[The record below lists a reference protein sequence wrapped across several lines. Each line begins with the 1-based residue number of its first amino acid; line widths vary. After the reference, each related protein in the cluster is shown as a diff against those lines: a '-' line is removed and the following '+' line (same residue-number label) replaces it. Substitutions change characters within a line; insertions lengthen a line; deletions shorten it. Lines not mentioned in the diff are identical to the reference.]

1 MAAKLLIH
9 PRRDGLRPDAPANPV
24 SGLKG
29 PGSPTKS
36 MNRESQVRFVAV
48 LLFLLTVA
56 AVVFAGFNFDSE
68 LKASVPDDGVWWIEH
83 GGRLI
88 ADRVDPAG
96 PGGKS
101 GIKPGDQLVSINGQ
115 EIQNISGLERQL
127 YRNGVW
133 SKAAYSLIRQS
144 VPLDSSVILVPA
156 ERSLN
161 NWLRLIAL
169 IYLGIGLYVLLRRW
183 TAPGSTHFYIFCL
196 VSFIAYSFKYTG
208 KLNDFD
214 WTIYWGNIVAGLL
227 QPALFLHFVLTF
239 PEKRL
244 SVRKHPW
251 LLALVYVPGSILLL
265 LHYSAMRWLQAS
277 ERLRWNL
284 DRMEMSYGTVF
295 FLAAAAVLWYSY
307 RRASTTIL
315 RQQLKWVTRG
325 TILAII
331 PYSVLYVVP
340 YLMGSL
346 PDAAMK
352 ISALSLALL
361 PLTFGYAIFRYRLM
375 DVDLIFKR
383 GVVYTLAAATV
394 VGMYFGLV
402 AGVAELVHMR
412 QPGSGPVGLILAVVV
427 TALLFDPVRKW
438 IQDRVDHFFYRT
450 RYDYRRTLLEFG
462 RELSSETDLN
472 TMLTSLMDRLSST
485 LGVDRMAIF
494 LANGSSASVSAND
507 GPERF
512 ALAKSFGLSA
522 DVTAPGNLD
531 LSFLSEPRP
540 EPAGH
545 LFFENTHQVLRE
557 NPGAQQSIA
566 RLDLNYYIPCHAQ
579 QKTIAVLGLGKTS
592 QGDFLSSEDM
602 ELLETLGG
610 YLGIAIQNGQLYASL
625 QQKAAEYERLKDFNE
640 NIVESIN
647 VGVMA
652 LDMEDRIESWN
663 SQMEVMYAVPRWQ
676 TLTQRLN
683 AIFPAEFVEE
693 FDRVRQNA
701 GIHNLY
707 KFRLKTPAG
716 EVRTVNVA
724 IAPLVTRKF
733 QVIGRLII
741 MDDIT
746 ERVALEAQ
754 LSQADKLSSIGLLA
768 AGVAHEVNTPLAV
781 ISSYAQMLS
790 KQLQDDPA
798 KSGLMEKITRQTF
811 RASEI
816 VNNLLNF
823 SRTSG
828 SEIGDV
834 DVNKVIGDTLA
845 LLEHQFKVAKV
856 EVENALAP
864 RLQPIQGNPGRLQQV
879 FLNLFLN
886 AKDAMA
892 GGGKLRVATS
902 NGDSVSVRISD
913 TGSGIAPEHMPRIYD
928 PFFTTKNA
936 PREGQARG
944 TGLGLSVTYGIIQ
957 EHAGQIRVESR
968 PGSGTTFTL
977 EFPLSRKAKPRTSE
991 AEYV

>member
-1 MAAKLLIH
+1 
-9 PRRDGLRPDAPANPV
+9 
-24 SGLKG
+24 
-29 PGSPTKS
+29 

-56 AVVFAGFNFDSE
+56 AVLFAGFNFNAEIKS
-68 LKASVPDDGVWWIEH
+68 SVPDDGIWWIENK
-83 GGRLI
+83 GRLM
-88 ADRVDPAG
+88 ADRLKPDG
-96 PGGKS
+96 PGALS

-115 EIQNISGLERQL
+115 EIHDIYDLERQM
-127 YRNGVW
+127 YQNGIW
-133 SKAAYSLIRQS
+133 SKATYSVIRHS
-144 VPLDSSVILVPA
+144 VPLDSTVILSPA
-156 ERSLN
+156 PRSLSI
-161 NWLRLIAL
+161 WLRLIAL

-196 VSFIAYSFKYTG
+196 VSFVAYSFKYTG

-214 WTIYWGNIVAGLL
+214 WTIYWGNIVAGVL
-227 QPALFLHFVLTF
+227 QPALFLHFVLIF

-244 SVRKHPW
+244 FVRKHPSI
-251 LLALVYVPGSILLL
+251 LALVYVPAAVLLAIHVGAL
-265 LHYSAMRWLQAS
+265 RWLQAS
-277 ERLRWNL
+277 MRLRWNL
-284 DRMEMSYGTVF
+284 DRMEMAYGSLL
-295 FLAAAAVLWYSY
+295 FLIAAGLLWYSY

-325 TILAII
+325 TILAIV
-331 PYSVLYVVP
+331 PYSAIYVVP
-340 YLMGSL
+340 FLMGAL
-346 PDAAMK
+346 PSEAMK
-352 ISALSLALL
+352 LSALSLALL

-412 QPGSGPVGLILAVVV
+412 QPGSGPAGLILAVVV

-438 IQDRVDHFFYRT
+438 IQDRIDQFFYRT

-472 TMLTSLMDRLSST
+472 TMLSALMDRLSRT
-485 LGVDRMAIF
+485 LAVDRIAIF
-494 LANGSSASVSAND
+494 LAREEAGN
-507 GPERF
+507 F
-512 ALAKSFGLSA
+512 ALTKSSGLSGA
-522 DVTAPGNLD
+522 DDLD
-531 LSFLSEPRP
+531 LSFLNAPRP
-540 EPAGH
+540 EDAGH
-545 LFFENTHQVLRE
+545 LFFENTHQVPRE
-557 NPGAQQSIA
+557 NPEAQRTIA
-566 RLDLNYYIPCHAQ
+566 RLELNYYIPCHAQ
-579 QKTIAVLGLGKTS
+579 KKTVAVLGLGKTM
-592 QGDFLSSEDM
+592 QGDFLSSEDI
-602 ELLETLGG
+602 ELLETLSG
-610 YLGIAIQNGQLYASL
+610 YLGIAIQNGRLYASL

-663 SQMEVMYAVPRWQ
+663 AQMEVMYALPRWQ
-676 TLTQRLN
+676 ALTQTLGTV
-683 AIFPAEFVEE
+683 FPVEFVEE
-693 FDRVRQNA
+693 FNRIRQEP
-701 GIHNLY
+701 GIRNLY

-716 EVRTVNVA
+716 EIRTVNVA
-724 IAPLVTRKF
+724 LAPLVTRKF
-733 QVIGRLII
+733 EVIGRLLIV
-741 MDDIT
+741 DDIT
-746 ERVALEAQ
+746 DRVELEAQ

-781 ISSYAQMLS
+781 ISSYTQMLS
-790 KQLQDDPA
+790 KQLQGDPQ
-798 KSGLMEKITRQTF
+798 KSGVLEKIIRQTF

-828 SEIGDV
+828 TEIGDV

-845 LLEHQFKVAKV
+845 LLEHQFKVSKV
-856 EVENALAP
+856 EVENALTP
-864 RLQPIQGNPGRLQQV
+864 RLSPIQGNAGRLQQV

-886 AKDAMA
+886 AKDAMP

-902 NGDSVSVRISD
+902 NGESVCVSVSD
-913 TGSGIAPEHMPRIYD
+913 TGSGIAPENIHRIYD
-928 PFFTTKNA
+928 PFFTTKTSL
-936 PREGQARG
+936 REGQPRG

-957 EHAGQIRVESR
+957 EHAGKIRVESH
-968 PGSGTTFTL
+968 PGAGTTFTL
-977 EFPLSRKAKPRTSE
+977 DFPLSKKAIH
-991 AEYV
+991 A

>member
-1 MAAKLLIH
+1 MAAKLLIGDQSLAAVD
-9 PRRDGLRPDAPANPV
+9 PRLASSPV
-24 SGLKG
+24 GVPLK
-29 PGSPTKS
+29 P
-36 MNRESQVRFVAV
+36 MNQESQVRSIAV
-48 LLFLLTVA
+48 LLFVLTVA
-56 AVVFAGFNFDSE
+56 AVVFAGFNLDAE
-68 LKASVPDDGVWWIEH
+68 LKFAVPDDGVWWIEH
-83 GGRLI
+83 GGHLT
-88 ADRVDPAG
+88 ADRINSSGSGA
-96 PGGKS
+96 KS
-101 GIKPGDQLVSINGQ
+101 GIKVGDQLVSINGQ
-115 EIQNISGLERQL
+115 EVQNMSGLEHQL
-127 YRNGVW
+127 YRTGIW
-133 SKAAYSLIRQS
+133 SKASYSLLRQT

-169 IYLGIGLYVLLRRW
+169 IYLCIGLYVLLRRW

-196 VSFIAYSFKYTG
+196 VSFIAYAFKYTG

-214 WTIYWGNIVAGLL
+214 WTIYWGNIAAGVL

-239 PEKRL
+239 PEKRQT
-244 SVRKHPW
+244 VRKHPW
-251 LLALVYVPGSILLL
+251 LLALVYLPAAVLLAT
-265 LHYSAMRWLQAS
+265 HVTAMRSLQAS

-284 DRMEMSYGTVF
+284 DRMEMSYGSLF
-295 FLAAAAVLWYSY
+295 FLAAATLLWYSY

-325 TILAII
+325 TILAVV
-331 PYSVLYVVP
+331 PYTLFYVVP

-346 PDAAMK
+346 PGATMK
-352 ISALSLALL
+352 VSALSLALL

-383 GVVYTLAAATV
+383 GVVYTLAAAIV
-394 VGMYFGLV
+394 VGMYFALV

-412 QPGSGPVGLILAVVV
+412 QPGSGPIGLILAVVV

-438 IQDRVDHFFYRT
+438 IQDRVDQYFYRT

-472 TMLTSLMDRLSST
+472 TMLSSLIDRLSRT
-485 LGVDRMAIF
+485 LAVDRMAIF
-494 LANGSSASVSAND
+494 LAGEKAD
-507 GPERF
+507 RF
-512 ALAKSFGLSA
+512 VLAKAFGLSA
-522 DVTAPGNLD
+522 PANID
-531 LSFLSEPRP
+531 LAFLSAPRP
-540 EPAGH
+540 EQAGH
-545 LFFENTHQVLRE
+545 LFFENTHQVPRE
-557 NPGAQQSIA
+557 TPEAQQAIA

-579 QKTIAVLGLGKTS
+579 QKTVAVLGLGKTT

-663 SQMEVMYAVPRWQ
+663 AQMEVMYALPRWQ
-676 TLTQRLN
+676 TLTQPLK

-693 FDRVRQNA
+693 FDRMQREP
-701 GIHNLY
+701 GIRNLY

-716 EVRTVNVA
+716 EIRSVNVA
-724 IAPLVTRKF
+724 LAPLVTRKF
-733 QVIGRLII
+733 EVIGRLII

-746 ERVALEAQ
+746 ERIDLEIQ

-781 ISSYAQMLS
+781 ISSYTQMLA
-790 KQLQDDPA
+790 KQLQGDPQ
-798 KSGLMEKITRQTF
+798 KSGLLEKITRQTF

-834 DVNKVIGDTLA
+834 DVNKVIADTLA

-856 EVENALAP
+856 QVENAFAP
-864 RLQPIQGNPGRLQQV
+864 QLPAIQGNPGRLQQV

-886 AKDAMA
+886 AKDAMP
-892 GGGKLRVATS
+892 GGGRLRIATA
-902 NGDSVSVRISD
+902 NGESVSVSVSD
-913 TGSGIAPEHMPRIYD
+913 TGSGIAPEHIQRIYD
-928 PFFTTKNA
+928 PFFTTKTS

-957 EHAGQIRVESR
+957 EHAGKIRVESH
-968 PGSGTTFTL
+968 PGAGTTFTL
-977 EFPLSRKAKPRTSE
+977 DFPLSRKTVHA
-991 AEYV
+991 

>member
-1 MAAKLLIH
+1 MAAKLLIDD
-9 PRRDGLRPDAPANPV
+9 RRSVIVDSIYPVNGTGRPP
-24 SGLKG
+24 
-29 PGSPTKS
+29 KS

-56 AVVFAGFNFDSE
+56 AVLFAGFNFNAE
-68 LKASVPDDGVWWIEH
+68 LKTAVPEDGVWWIENH
-83 GGRLI
+83 GQLM
-88 ADRVDPAG
+88 ADRLDPNG
-96 PGGKS
+96 PGAKG
-101 GIKPGDQLVSINGQ
+101 GIKPGDQLVSINDQ
-115 EIQNISGLERQL
+115 EVRDISGLERQL
-127 YRNGVW
+127 YRTGIW
-133 SKAAYSLIRQS
+133 SKATYSLLRNA
-144 VPLDSSVILVPA
+144 VPLDSNVILVPA

-161 NWLRLIAL
+161 YWLRLIAL

-214 WTIYWGNIVAGLL
+214 WTIYWGNIVAGVL

-244 SVRKHPW
+244 TVRKHPW
-251 LLALVYVPGSILLL
+251 LLALVYVPGAILLGI
-265 LHYSAMRWLQAS
+265 HAGAMRWLQAS

-284 DRMEMSYGTVF
+284 DRMEMSYGSLL
-295 FLAAAAVLWYSY
+295 FLAAAGVLWYSY

-331 PYSVLYVVP
+331 PYSLLYVVP
-340 YLMGSL
+340 YLLGSL
-346 PDAAMK
+346 PGAAMK

-412 QPGSGPVGLILAVVV
+412 RPSSGPVGLILAVVV

-438 IQDRVDHFFYRT
+438 IQDRIDQFFYRT

-462 RELSSETDLN
+462 RELNSETNLDA
-472 TMLTSLMDRLSST
+472 MLSSLMDRLSRT
-485 LGVDRMAIF
+485 LAVERVAIF
-494 LANGSSASVSAND
+494 LSQDDAGRFGMTKALGLPTPGS
-507 GPERF
+507 
-512 ALAKSFGLSA
+512 
-522 DVTAPGNLD
+522 LD
-531 LSFLSEPRP
+531 LSFLEAPRP
-540 EPAGH
+540 EGAGH
-545 LFFENTHQVLRE
+545 LFFENTHQVPRE
-557 NPGAQQSIA
+557 NPSAQQTIA
-566 RLDLNYYIPCHAQ
+566 RLDLNYYIPCRAQ
-579 QKTIAVLGLGKTS
+579 QKTIAVLGLGKTM

-663 SQMEVMYAVPRWQ
+663 AQMEVMYALPRWQ
-676 TLTQRLN
+676 TLTQPLK
-683 AIFPAEFVEE
+683 AIFPQEFVEE
-693 FDRVRQNA
+693 YNRMRREP
-701 GIHNLY
+701 GIRNLY
-707 KFRLKTPAG
+707 RFRLKTPAG

-724 IAPLVTRKF
+724 LAPLVTRKF
-733 QVIGRLII
+733 EVIGRLII
-741 MDDIT
+741 VDDIT
-746 ERVALEAQ
+746 ERMDLEAQ

-781 ISSYAQMLS
+781 ISSYTQMLS
-790 KQLQDDPA
+790 KQLQGDPQ
-798 KSGLMEKITRQTF
+798 KSGMLEKITRQTF

-828 SEIGDV
+828 SEVGDV

-856 EVENALAP
+856 DVENMLSP
-864 RLQPIQGNPGRLQQV
+864 KLLPIQGNAGRLQQV

-886 AKDAMA
+886 AKDAMP
-892 GGGKLRVATS
+892 GGGKLRVSTA
-902 NGDSVSVRISD
+902 NGDSVSVSVSD
-913 TGSGIAPEHMPRIYD
+913 TGSGIAPEHIQRIYD
-928 PFFTTKNA
+928 PFFTTKTSL
-936 PREGQARG
+936 REGQPRG

-957 EHAGQIRVESR
+957 EHAGKIRVESH
-968 PGSGTTFTL
+968 PGTGTTFTL
-977 EFPLSRKAKPRTSE
+977 DFPLSRKA
-991 AEYV
+991 VHV

>member
-1 MAAKLLIH
+1 MGNDMAAKLLID
-9 PRRDGLRPDAPANPV
+9 PQPGIELPEGTLRPTSHPT
-24 SGLKG
+24 G
-29 PGSPTKS
+29 GSPPKA
-36 MNRESQVRFVAV
+36 MNRESQVRSVAV

-56 AVVFAGFNFDSE
+56 AVVFAGFNLNSE
-68 LKASVPDDGVWWIEH
+68 WKFLVPDDGVWWVEQSGH
-83 GGRLI
+83 LT
-88 ADRVDPAG
+88 ADRVDPNG
-96 PGGKS
+96 PGARS
-101 GIKPGDQLVSINGQ
+101 GIKPGDELVSINGQ
-115 EIQNISGLERQL
+115 DVQNMSGLERQL
-127 YRNGVW
+127 YRTGIW
-133 SKAAYSLIRQS
+133 SKATYSLLRQS
-144 VPLDSSVILVPA
+144 VPLDSNVILVPA

-196 VSFIAYSFKYTG
+196 ISFIAYSFKYTG

-214 WTIYWGNIVAGLL
+214 WTIYWGNIAAGVL

-239 PEKRL
+239 PEKRET
-244 SVRKHPW
+244 VRKHPW
-251 LLALVYVPGSILLL
+251 LLALVYAPGAVLLAA
-265 LHYSAMRWLQAS
+265 HIVATQWLQAS

-284 DRMEMSYGTVF
+284 DRMEMSYGSLF
-295 FLAAAAVLWYSY
+295 FLAAAVVLWYSY
-307 RRASTTIL
+307 QHASTTIL

-325 TILAII
+325 TVLAIV
-331 PYSVLYVVP
+331 PYTLFYVIP

-346 PDAAMK
+346 PGPTMK
-352 ISALSLALL
+352 VSALSLALL

-383 GVVYTLAAATV
+383 GVVYTLAAAIV
-394 VGMYFGLV
+394 LGLYFGLV
-402 AGVAELVHMR
+402 TAVALLVHNWR
-412 QPGSGPVGLILAVVV
+412 PNSGPVGLILAVVV

-438 IQDRVDHFFYRT
+438 IQDRIDQFFYRT

-462 RELSSETDLN
+462 RELSSETNLN
-472 TMLTSLMDRLSST
+472 TLLSSLIDRLSRT
-485 LGVDRMAIF
+485 LAVDRMAIF
-494 LANGSSASVSAND
+494 LASETTGTFV
-507 GPERF
+507 P
-512 ALAKSFGLSA
+512 AKSFGLA
-522 DVTAPGNLD
+522 MPHHID
-531 LSFLSEPRP
+531 LAFLSAPRP

-545 LFFENTHQVLRE
+545 LFFENTHQVPRE
-557 NPGAQQSIA
+557 TPEAQQAIA

-579 QKTIAVLGLGKTS
+579 EKTIAVLGLGKTMK
-592 QGDFLSSEDM
+592 GDFLSSEDM

-625 QQKAAEYERLKDFNE
+625 QQKVAEYERLKDFNE

-652 LDMEDRIESWN
+652 LDMQDRIESWN
-663 SQMEVMYAVPRWQ
+663 AQMEVMYAVPRWQ
-676 TLTQRLN
+676 TLTQPLK
-683 AIFPAEFVEE
+683 AIFPPEFVEE
-693 FDRVRQNA
+693 FDRMRQDA
-701 GIHNLY
+701 GIRNLY

-724 IAPLVTRKF
+724 IAPLVTRAF
-733 QVIGRLII
+733 QVIGRLVI

-746 ERVALEAQ
+746 ERVDLETQ
-754 LSQADKLSSIGLLA
+754 LSQSDKLSSIGLLA

-781 ISSYAQMLS
+781 ISSYTQMLS
-790 KQLQDDPA
+790 KQLQGDPQKA
-798 KSGLMEKITRQTF
+798 SLLEKITRQTF

-816 VNNLLNF
+816 VSNLLNF

-834 DVNKVIGDTLA
+834 DVNKVIADTLA

-856 EVENALAP
+856 EVLNTPEP
-864 RLQPIQGNPGRLQQV
+864 RLPAIQGNAGRLQQV

-886 AKDAMA
+886 AKDAMP
-892 GGGKLRVATS
+892 GGGTLRVATL
-902 NGDSVSVRISD
+902 NGESVSVCVSD
-913 TGSGIAPEHMPRIYD
+913 TGSGIAPEHIQRIYD
-928 PFFTTKNA
+928 PFFTTKTA

-957 EHAGQIRVESR
+957 EHAGKIRVESH
-968 PGSGTTFTL
+968 PGQGTTFTL
-977 EFPLSRKAKPRTSE
+977 DFPLSRKAVPSK

>member
-1 MAAKLLIH
+1 MAAKLLIEVEALAEVN
-9 PRRDGLRPDAPANPV
+9 PRLTSPPV
-24 SGLKG
+24 GVPL
-29 PGSPTKS
+29 T
-36 MNRESQVRFVAV
+36 MNREGQVRSVAV

-56 AVVFAGFNFDSE
+56 AVVFAGFNLDAE
-68 LKASVPDDGVWWIEH
+68 LKFAVPDDGVWWIEH
-83 GGRLI
+83 SGRLT
-88 ADRVDPAG
+88 ADRVDPSG
-96 PGGKS
+96 PGAKS
-101 GIKPGDQLVSINGQ
+101 GIKAGDQLVSINGQ
-115 EIQNISGLERQL
+115 EVQNMSGLERQL
-127 YRNGVW
+127 YRTGVW
-133 SKAAYSLIRQS
+133 SKASYSLLRQT

-169 IYLGIGLYVLLRRW
+169 IYLCIGLYVLLRRW

-196 VSFIAYSFKYTG
+196 VSFIAYAFKYTG

-214 WTIYWGNIVAGLL
+214 WTIYWGNIAAGVL

-239 PEKRL
+239 PEKRQT
-244 SVRKHPW
+244 VRKHPW
-251 LLALVYVPGSILLL
+251 LLALVYVPAAVLLGI
-265 LHYSAMRWLQAS
+265 HVTAMRSLQAS

-284 DRMEMSYGTVF
+284 DRMEMSYGSLF
-295 FLAAAAVLWYSY
+295 FLAAATLLWYSY

-325 TILAII
+325 TILAVV
-331 PYSVLYVVP
+331 PYTLFYVVP

-346 PDAAMK
+346 PGATMK
-352 ISALSLALL
+352 LSALSLALL

-383 GVVYTLAAATV
+383 GVVYTLAAAIV
-394 VGMYFGLV
+394 VGLYFGLV
-402 AGVAELVHMR
+402 AAVAELVQR
-412 QPGSGPVGLILAVVV
+412 QKPNSGPIGLILAVVV

-438 IQDRVDHFFYRT
+438 IQDRVDQYFYRA

-472 TMLTSLMDRLSST
+472 TMLSSLIDRLSHT
-485 LGVDRMAIF
+485 LAVDRMAIF
-494 LANGSSASVSAND
+494 LAGEKAD
-507 GPERF
+507 RF
-512 ALAKSFGLSA
+512 VLAKAFGL
-522 DVTAPGNLD
+522 TAPTNTD
-531 LSFLSEPRP
+531 LAFLNASRP
-540 EPAGH
+540 EHAGH
-545 LFFENTHQVLRE
+545 LFFENTHQVPRE
-557 NPGAQQSIA
+557 TPEAQQAIA

-579 QKTIAVLGLGKTS
+579 QKTVAVLGLGKTT

-663 SQMEVMYAVPRWQ
+663 SQMEVMYALPRWQ
-676 TLTQRLN
+676 TLTQPLK

-693 FDRVRQNA
+693 FDRMRREP
-701 GIHNLY
+701 GIRNLY

-716 EVRTVNVA
+716 EIRSVNVA
-724 IAPLVTRKF
+724 LAPLVTRKF
-733 QVIGRLII
+733 EVIGRLII

-746 ERVALEAQ
+746 ERIDLETQ

-781 ISSYAQMLS
+781 ISSYTQMLA
-790 KQLQDDPA
+790 KQLQGDPQ
-798 KSGLMEKITRQTF
+798 KSGLLEKITRQTF

-828 SEIGDV
+828 SEVRDV
-834 DVNKVIGDTLA
+834 DVNKVIADTLA
-845 LLEHQFKVAKV
+845 LLDHQFKVAKV
-856 EVENALAP
+856 QVENALAP
-864 RLQPIQGNPGRLQQV
+864 QLPTIQGNPGRLQQV

-886 AKDAMA
+886 AKDAMP
-892 GGGKLRVATS
+892 GGGRLRIATA
-902 NGDSVSVRISD
+902 NGESVSVSVSD
-913 TGSGIAPEHMPRIYD
+913 TGSGIAPEHIQRIYD
-928 PFFTTKNA
+928 PFFTTKTS

-957 EHAGQIRVESR
+957 EHAGKIRVESH
-968 PGSGTTFTL
+968 PGAGTTFTL
-977 EFPLSRKAKPRTSE
+977 DFPLSRKTVHA
-991 AEYV
+991 

>member
-1 MAAKLLIH
+1 MAAKLLIKK
-9 PRRDGLRPDAPANPV
+9 RRGETPKPIKRPEG
-24 SGLKG
+24 SGPSLKA
-29 PGSPTKS
+29 
-36 MNRESQVRFVAV
+36 MNRESQVRSVAV

-56 AVVFAGFNFDSE
+56 AVVFAGFNFNSE
-68 LKASVPDDGVWWIEH
+68 LKVLVPEDGVWWVEH
-83 GGRLI
+83 DGRLI
-88 ADRVDPAG
+88 ADRVDPNG
-96 PGGKS
+96 PGAKG
-101 GIKPGDQLVSINGQ
+101 GIKSGDQLVSINGQ
-115 EIQNISGLERQL
+115 EVQNMSGLERQL
-127 YRNGVW
+127 YHNGVW
-133 SKAAYSLIRQS
+133 SKAAYSLLRQS
-144 VPLDSSVILVPA
+144 VALDSSVILVPA

-183 TAPGSTHFYIFCL
+183 TAPGSTHFYVFCL

-214 WTIYWGNIVAGLL
+214 WTIYWGNIAAGVL

-239 PEKRL
+239 PEKREF
-244 SVRKHPW
+244 VRKRPW
-251 LLALVYVPGSILLL
+251 LLAMVYVPATLLL
-265 LHYSAMRWLQAS
+265 ATHVAAIRWLQAS

-284 DRMEMSYGTVF
+284 DRMEMSYGSLF
-295 FLAAAAVLWYSY
+295 FLVAAVVLWDSY
-307 RRASTTIL
+307 RLASTTIL

-325 TILAII
+325 TILAIV
-331 PYSVLYVVP
+331 PYTLFYVIP

-346 PDAAMK
+346 PGATMK

-383 GVVYTLAAATV
+383 GVVYTLAAAIV
-394 VGMYFGLV
+394 VGLYFGLV
-402 AGVAELVHMR
+402 ASVALLVHNWR
-412 QPGSGPVGLILAVVV
+412 PSSGPVGLILAVVV

-438 IQDRVDHFFYRT
+438 IQDHIDQFFYRT
-450 RYDYRRTLLEFG
+450 LYDYRRTLLEFG
-462 RELSSETDLN
+462 RELGSETNLN
-472 TMLTSLMDRLSST
+472 TMLSSLIDRLSRT
-485 LGVDRMAIF
+485 LAVDRMAIF
-494 LANGSSASVSAND
+494 LAGEEPGQLV
-507 GPERF
+507 
-512 ALAKSFGLSA
+512 LAKSFGLAS
-522 DVTAPGNLD
+522 PGTID
-531 LSFLSEPRP
+531 LSFLSVPRP

-545 LFFENTHQVLRE
+545 LFFENTHQVPRE
-557 NPGAQQSIA
+557 TPGAQQAIA
-566 RLDLNYYIPCHAQ
+566 RLDLNYYIPCQAQ
-579 QKTIAVLGLGKTS
+579 KKTIAVLGLGKTK

-652 LDMEDRIESWN
+652 LDMQDRIESWN
-663 SQMEVMYAVPRWQ
+663 AQMEVMYAVPRWQ
-676 TLTQRLN
+676 TLTQPLKS
-683 AIFPAEFVEE
+683 IFPAEFVEE
-693 FDRVRQNA
+693 FNRMRQDA
-701 GIHNLY
+701 GIRNLY

-746 ERVALEAQ
+746 ERIELEAQ

-781 ISSYAQMLS
+781 ISSYTQMLS
-790 KQLQDDPA
+790 KQLQGDPQ
-798 KSGLMEKITRQTF
+798 KSGLLEKITRQTF

-834 DVNKVIGDTLA
+834 DVNKVIADTLA
-845 LLEHQFKVAKV
+845 LLEHQFKVARV
-856 EVENALAP
+856 EVQNTLAP
-864 RLQPIQGNPGRLQQV
+864 KLQPIQGNPGRLQQV

-886 AKDAMA
+886 AKDAMP
-892 GGGKLRVATS
+892 GGGTLRVSTM
-902 NGDSVSVRISD
+902 NGESVSVCVSD
-913 TGSGIAPEHMPRIYD
+913 TGSGIAPEHIQRIYD

-957 EHAGQIRVESR
+957 EHAGKIRVESH

-977 EFPLSRKAKPRTSE
+977 DFPLSRKA
-991 AEYV
+991 VHV

>member
-1 MAAKLLIH
+1 MGNDMAAKLLID
-9 PRRDGLRPDAPANPV
+9 PQPGIESPGVALRPTSHPT
-24 SGLKG
+24 G
-29 PGSPTKS
+29 GSPPKA
-36 MNRESQVRFVAV
+36 MNRESQVRSVAV

-56 AVVFAGFNFDSE
+56 AVVFAGFNLNSE
-68 LKASVPDDGVWWIEH
+68 WKFLVPDDGVWWVEQ
-83 GGRLI
+83 GGHLT
-88 ADRVDPAG
+88 ADRVDPNG
-96 PGGKS
+96 PGARS
-101 GIKPGDQLVSINGQ
+101 GIKPGDQLVSIDGQ
-115 EIQNISGLERQL
+115 DVQNMSGLERQL
-127 YRNGVW
+127 YRTGIW
-133 SKAAYSLIRQS
+133 SKADYSLLRQS

-183 TAPGSTHFYIFCL
+183 TAPGSTHFYIFCV

-214 WTIYWGNIVAGLL
+214 WIIYWGNIAAGIL

-239 PEKRL
+239 PEKRAT
-244 SVRKHPW
+244 VRKHPW
-251 LLALVYVPGSILLL
+251 LLALVYLPGALLL
-265 LHYSAMRWLQAS
+265 AAHIAAMQWLQAS

-284 DRMEMSYGTVF
+284 DRMEMSYGSLY
-295 FLAAAAVLWYSY
+295 FLAAAVVLWYSY
-307 RRASTTIL
+307 QHASTTIL

-325 TILAII
+325 TVLAIV
-331 PYSVLYVVP
+331 PYTLFYVIP

-346 PDAAMK
+346 PGAAMK
-352 ISALSLALL
+352 VSALSLALL

-383 GVVYTLAAATV
+383 GVVYTLAAAIV
-394 VGMYFGLV
+394 LGLYFGLV
-402 AGVAELVHMR
+402 TGVALLVHNWR
-412 QPGSGPVGLILAVVV
+412 PSSGPVGLILAVVV

-438 IQDRVDHFFYRT
+438 IQDRIDQFFYRT

-462 RELSSETDLN
+462 RELSSETNLN
-472 TMLTSLMDRLSST
+472 TLLSSLIDRLSRT
-485 LGVDRMAIF
+485 LAVDRMAIF
-494 LANGSSASVSAND
+494 LASETTGKFV
-507 GPERF
+507 P
-512 ALAKSFGLSA
+512 AKSFGLS
-522 DVTAPGNLD
+522 VPPHID
-531 LSFLSEPRP
+531 LTFLSASRP

-545 LFFENTHQVLRE
+545 LFFENTHQVPRE
-557 NPGAQQSIA
+557 TPEAQQAIA

-579 QKTIAVLGLGKTS
+579 EKTIAVLGLGKTMK
-592 QGDFLSSEDM
+592 GDFLSSEDM

-625 QQKAAEYERLKDFNE
+625 QQKVAEYERLKDFNE

-652 LDMEDRIESWN
+652 LDMQDRIESWN
-663 SQMEVMYAVPRWQ
+663 AQMEVMYAVPRWQ
-676 TLTQRLN
+676 TLTQPLK

-693 FDRVRQNA
+693 FDRMRQDA
-701 GIHNLY
+701 GIRNLY

-724 IAPLVTRKF
+724 IAPLVTRAF
-733 QVIGRLII
+733 QVIGRLVI

-746 ERVALEAQ
+746 ERIDLETQ

-781 ISSYAQMLS
+781 ISSYTQMLS
-790 KQLQDDPA
+790 KQLQGDTQKA
-798 KSGLMEKITRQTF
+798 GLLEKITRQTF

-834 DVNKVIGDTLA
+834 DVNKVIADTLA

-856 EVENALAP
+856 EVHNTPEPKLPA
-864 RLQPIQGNPGRLQQV
+864 IQGNAGRLQQV

-886 AKDAMA
+886 AKDAMP
-892 GGGKLRVATS
+892 GGGTLRVATL
-902 NGDSVSVRISD
+902 NGESVSVCVSD
-913 TGSGIAPEHMPRIYD
+913 TGSGIAPEHIQRIYD
-928 PFFTTKNA
+928 PFFTTKTA

-957 EHAGQIRVESR
+957 EHAGKIRVESH
-968 PGSGTTFTL
+968 PGQGTTFTL
-977 EFPLSRKAKPRTSE
+977 DFPLSRKAVPSK

>member
-494 LANGSSASVSAND
+494 LANGSAASVSAND

-557 NPGAQQSIA
+557 NPGAQQTIA

-957 EHAGQIRVESR
+957 EHAGQIRVESH